1 MLSAGAFSEYE
12 STAGFHARHVAAFK
26 DVCMD
31 TRMVIASRELN
42 PFCTDLMMDGYAA
55 KGLHI
60 KAKTC
65 DWGPMAGFVLRD
77 PRFTKARQS
86 FAKQQAA
93 VAGAIAA
100 GAGSVPLVIS
110 ESRVRALMVRGMMA
124 RASSSV
130 EVGRR
135 SIEVVAHSSDTGE
148 AHRFLLLQLAA
159 SKQWAI
165 WYKPRG
171 SAGSPRR
178 IAPLDAAIQ
187 QLVAAGWR
195 PLCGLTNP
203 GAAATGAGF
212 KVAVCGD
219 YDLWCVFAHTSEP
232 RPGIHD
238 RAMPR
243 ARFAAPKV
251 DEGVA
256 RRAHQAGLV
265 YADAEEREHAA
276 KTMGNKQLGN
286 ISWAVDRVRR
296 QLNRACRPGNDVV
309 LHGDYGGFAL
319 GEIDYP
325 LIFFIPLPERGFR
338 VAEAALVRNVTELT
352 DTLRLIRKLGF
363 IVEVNPSWA
372 ISLWK

>member
-1 MLSAGAFSEYE
+1 MLSARAFNEYE
-12 STAGFHARHVAAFK
+12 PTAGFHARHVAAFK

-65 DWGPMAGFVLRD
+65 DWGPMAGFVLLD

-93 VAGAIAA
+93 VAAAIAA
-100 GAGSVPLVIS
+100 GAGAVPLVIS
-110 ESRVRALMVRGMMA
+110 DSRVRALMVRGMMA
-124 RASSSV
+124 RTASSV
-130 EVGRR
+130 DVGRR
-135 SIEVVAHSSDTGE
+135 GVEVVAHSSDTGE
-148 AHRFLLLQLAA
+148 AHRFLLLRSAA
-159 SKQWAI
+159 SEHWAI

-171 SAGSPRR
+171 SAGAPRPAARPDTFGQR
-178 IAPLDAAIQ
+178 I
-187 QLVAAGWR
+187 VAAGWR

-212 KVAVCGD
+212 SSRLRRLRSVVPVRSHK
-219 YDLWCVFAHTSEP
+219 
-232 RPGIHD
+232 
-238 RAMPR
+238 R
-243 ARFAAPKV
+243 ARCRHSRSRDAAGSFVVPKV
-251 DEGVA
+251 GAGVA

-265 YADAEEREHAA
+265 YADAREREHAA

-338 VAEAALVRNVTELT
+338 AAETALVRNVTELT

>member
-1 MLSAGAFSEYE
+1 MLSARAFNEYE
-12 STAGFHARHVAAFK
+12 PTAGFHARHVAAFK

-65 DWGPMAGFVLRD
+65 DWGPMAGFVLLD

-93 VAGAIAA
+93 VAAAIAA
-100 GAGSVPLVIS
+100 GAGAVPLVIS
-110 ESRVRALMVRGMMA
+110 DSRVRALMVRGMMA
-124 RASSSV
+124 RTASSV
-130 EVGRR
+130 DVGRR
-135 SIEVVAHSSDTGE
+135 GVEVVAHSSDTGE
-148 AHRFLLLQLAA
+148 AHRFLLLRSAA
-159 SKQWAI
+159 SEHWAI

-171 SAGSPRR
+171 SAGAPRPAARPDTFGQR
-178 IAPLDAAIQ
+178 I
-187 QLVAAGWR
+187 VAAGWR

-212 KVAVCGD
+212 KAAVCGD
-219 YDLWCVFAHTSEP
+219 YDLWCLFAHTSEQGA
-232 RPGIHD
+232 GIHD

-243 ARFAAPKV
+243 GSFVVPKV
-251 DEGVA
+251 GAGVA

-265 YADAEEREHAA
+265 YADAREREHAA

-338 VAEAALVRNVTELT
+338 AAETALVRNVTELT